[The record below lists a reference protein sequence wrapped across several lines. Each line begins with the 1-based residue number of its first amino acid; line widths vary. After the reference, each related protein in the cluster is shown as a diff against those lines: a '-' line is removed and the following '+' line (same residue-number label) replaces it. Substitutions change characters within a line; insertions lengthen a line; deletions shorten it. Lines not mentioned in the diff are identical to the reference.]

1 MLKQM
6 VRLKVAYGVGAE
18 VDADVPR
25 ERVVGRSATELIREV
40 IRQPNGN
47 GVQHRMASVLRDML
61 ENGRA
66 FDVQVTRK
74 PRATG
79 QPEELLGASH
89 IPVPSTT
96 DDKEHVEELSIRCS
110 EAFVGGHA
118 G

>member
-6 VRLKVAYGVGAE
+6 VRLRVAYGVGAE

-25 ERVVGRSATELIREV
+25 ERVVGRSATELIREA

-61 ENGRA
+61 DRGRA

-74 PRATG
+74 PRAAG
-79 QPEELLGASH
+79 QPEELLGSSH
-89 IPVPSTT
+89 IPVPSST
-96 DDKEHVEELSIRCS
+96 DDREDVEELSIRCS
-110 EAFVGGHA
+110 EAFVGGLA
-118 G
+118 A